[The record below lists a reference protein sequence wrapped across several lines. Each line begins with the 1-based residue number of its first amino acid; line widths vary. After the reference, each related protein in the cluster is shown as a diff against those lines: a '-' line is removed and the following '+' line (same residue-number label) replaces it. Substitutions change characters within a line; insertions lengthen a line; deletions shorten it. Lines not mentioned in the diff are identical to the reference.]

1 VQIVATAADGAA
13 TEVKGTHAEAMDRG
27 LDEEHLS
34 LPKRARDDDNNENNA
49 GTEELKVKRPRE
61 GDNAVDRSL
70 AKDAYQDEEV
80 PAPRQDAPGCA
91 ELT

>member
-1 VQIVATAADGAA
+1 
-13 TEVKGTHAEAMDRG
+13 MDRG

-34 LPKRARDDDNNENNA
+34 LSKRARDNA
-49 GTEELKVKRPRE
+49 GTEELEVKRRRE